1 MKDKCVAYVNV
12 SCANIYRDPTFR
24 CEVNSQ
30 AILWEKLEIID
41 KKNDFFLVKTEDQ
54 YKGWINLYQIILL
67 DELPNYDTALIMER
81 QVYFYNKP
89 DNCSE
94 IVRDGFVGIHVPVLS
109 NKDGWIE
116 TKFPDGTKGWIEKKK
131 TGRIN
136 EVSRNK
142 IIKYASTFLG
152 IAYLWGGKTVQG
164 FDCSGY
170 VQFIHKMFGLNIRRD
185 AWMQFEDSQFVSKDP
200 IEGDVGDLL
209 FFSEDEKKISHV
221 GFFLKPGFLL
231 HCKGMVKIES
241 LVKKNRLFNEK
252 ILKDFVEIR
261 TFLN

>member
-1 MKDKCVAYVNV
+1 M
-12 SCANIYRDPTFR
+12 
-24 CEVNSQ
+24 
-30 AILWEKLEIID
+30 
-41 KKNDFFLVKTEDQ
+41 
-54 YKGWINLYQIILL
+54 
-67 DELPNYDTALIMER
+67 
-81 QVYFYNKP
+81 
-89 DNCSE
+89 
-94 IVRDGFVGIHVPVLS
+94 
-109 NKDGWIE
+109 
-116 TKFPDGTKGWIEKKK
+116 
-131 TGRIN
+131 
-136 EVSRNK
+136 
-142 IIKYASTFLG
+142 G